1 MTEKEIISLAQQLNK
16 KNNVPLINETGK
28 EKSLIKLVFKIDG
41 FLYDN
46 LPNEVYG
53 LMRNL
58 DLGINDKE
66 AKRLVNRLS
75 TLVNDKIDIPYISER
90 IEGVAIRFVI
100 SVIINSVSKRDITKA
115 SQGMAAVTILENLND
130 ASKEMNNLFV

>member
-1 MTEKEIISLAQQLNK
+1 
-16 KNNVPLINETGK
+16 
-28 EKSLIKLVFKIDG
+28 VFKIDG